1 MGSTTLPSNTER
13 YRIAGWGFAALLIV
27 AAAIPAYLTVP
38 AEWRSFALRAACA
51 AVVALGCRRVIAS
64 IRGAHAEVSPSALDV
79 PAAGHRDPQLDER
92 FTRVRDDLRFSVR
105 SRRYFETFLVPRFQ
119 RLGGEDLAMPPG
131 RGRRGPTLPALART
145 IADLERRA

>member
-1 MGSTTLPSNTER
+1 MPSNTER
-13 YRIAGWGFAALLIV
+13 YRIAAWGFLVLLVV

-51 AVVALGCRRVIAS
+51 VVVALGCRRMVAS
-64 IRGAHAEVSPSALDV
+64 IRRVHAEVSPSALDTPEAV
-79 PAAGHRDPQLDER
+79 RRDAQLDER

-119 RLGGEDLAMPPG
+119 RLGGEDLVMPPS
-131 RGRRGPTLPALART
+131 RGRRGPTLSALAGT
-145 IADLERRA
+145 LAELEQRA